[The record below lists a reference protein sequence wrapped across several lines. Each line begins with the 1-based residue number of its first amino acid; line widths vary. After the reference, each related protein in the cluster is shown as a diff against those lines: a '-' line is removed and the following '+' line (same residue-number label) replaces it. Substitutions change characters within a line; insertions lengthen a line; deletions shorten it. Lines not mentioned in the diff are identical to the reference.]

1 MKRSPRR
8 FTASPRSD
16 DGVHRM
22 FRIKICGVTRP
33 EDAAHAV
40 ACGADAIGIN
50 FFPGSPRF
58 VAEELARDIVGTV
71 AGRVEIVG
79 VFVNESPGTIVA
91 LCGRLGIRRVQLH
104 GDESPGD
111 ASRLPLWRMKA
122 VHADRVPD
130 LPALLAYPCEAFLFD
145 AGGKG
150 GYGGTGRELPWGELA
165 DRFPGIAGVR
175 GIGKAP
181 KPWFLAGGLTPSNVK
196 RAILEA
202 RPSGVDVASGVELSP
217 GRKDP
222 GKVEMFIEHAKA
234 GFHLVET

>member
-1 MKRSPRR
+1 
-8 FTASPRSD
+8 
-16 DGVHRM
+16 M

-40 ACGADAIGIN
+40 ACGAEAIGIN

-58 VAEELARDIVGTV
+58 VAEELAREIVGTV
-71 AGRVEIVG
+71 ADRAEVVG
-79 VFVNESPGTIVA
+79 VFVA

-111 ASRLPLWRMKA
+111 AFRIPLWRMRA
-122 VHADRVPD
+122 VHADRDPD

-150 GYGGTGRELPWGELA
+150 VYGGTGRELAWGKLA
-165 DRFPGIAGVR
+165 ERFPGIAGVR
-175 GIGKAP
+175 GTGGAR
-181 KPWFLAGGLTPSNVK
+181 KPWLLAGGLTPSNVE

-202 RPSGVDVASGVELSP
+202 RPSGVDVASGVESSP

-222 GKVEMFIEHAKA
+222 GKVEMFIERAKS
-234 GFHLVET
+234 GFHIAET